1 MRAKK
6 LWFATGCDPVIKTP
20 SNTFGGAFLFGIGI
34 LGLVLTAMAFMHVP
48 AAFAAAGGAVLAM
61 PPVMGN
67 YSGSYPREYEQYNS
81 QYGGQIE
88 SIGWKL
94 WDTQTY
100 VSGTTTQLPQW
111 FNVRATPDLS
121 NMEVAF
127 QLAAPKAF
135 LVRAIRFFVKQRVRA
150 VVRAA
155 NTNPNTGAMD
165 NIAQLINTGVWVFTI
180 GNKVYNMEPL
190 WCLTAGGG
198 ACGVFALEGA
208 TADPGA
214 AVDYAQNGVPDPRA
228 VNTLSKPIFIAPQ
241 INFSAVV
248 TWPAAITLA
257 GTNTDICFLLD
268 GDQLRPVQ

>member
-1 MRAKK
+1 MRDKK
-6 LWFATGCDPVIKTP
+6 LWFATGCDPIVKTLP
-20 SNTFGGAFLFGIGI
+20 NTFGAAFLFGIGV

-48 AAFAAAGGAVLAM
+48 AVLAAGGAVLAM
-61 PPVMGN
+61 PPVAGN
-67 YSGSYPREYEQYNS
+67 YSGSYPAEYEQYNS
-81 QYGGQIE
+81 QYGGKIE

-100 VSGTTTQLPQW
+100 VSATTTQLPQW

-135 LVRAIRFFVKQRVRA
+135 LVRAIRFYVKQRVRSNA
-150 VVRAA
+150 RAA
-155 NTNPNTGAMD
+155 SAAVQPGAID
-165 NIAQLINTGVWVFTI
+165 NIAQLCNTGVWVFTI

-198 ACGVFALEGA
+198 ATGVLALEGA

-214 AVDYAQNGVPDPRA
+214 GIDYAQNGVADPRA

-248 TWPAAITLA
+248 TWPAALTLA
-257 GTNTDICFLLD
+257 GGNTDISFLLD